1 MERVAIRLQL
11 FSNTTDRALELLFDE
26 SIYTLCSLI
35 LLQPALSLVLGLL
48 LVPLLLLCQRPRLIQ
63 QLLFMTWT
71 TITTSYTLNTI
82 IVLVQQKQFRNLM
95 M

>member
-1 MERVAIRLQL
+1 MVRPRSEYTGRAGGELNERAAIRLHL

-63 QLLFMTWT
+63 QLL
-71 TITTSYTLNTI
+71 L
-82 IVLVQQKQFRNLM
+82 
-95 M
+95 